1 MKKIILVIMLIFST
15 IVFAE
20 EKKAEDFLLKDQ
32 FGIEQSLEKYE
43 GKIIF
48 LNFWVSC
55 CPTCRGETDTK
66 KELFKKYGENKE
78 DIIFLGVNNEEL
90 ANVKS
95 YINQKR
101 YNIPTVLEAQKLFET
116 YEIKRYPTTFVIDRD
131 GNIVKRLQDKE
142 TLNFENVEK
151 IIEEIESK

>member
-101 YNIPTVLEAQKLFET
+101 YNIPTVLEAQKLFEA

>member
-15 IVFAE
+15 VVFAE

-48 LNFWVSC
+48 LNFWVSW

-78 DIIFLGVNNEEL
+78 DVIFLGVNNEEL

-101 YNIPTVLEAQKLFET
+101 YNIPTVLEAQKLFEA
-116 YEIKRYPTTFVIDRD
+116 YEIKRYPTTFVNNRK
-131 GNIVKRLQDKE
+131 GKNL
-142 TLNFENVEK
+142 L
-151 IIEEIESK
+151 

>member
-151 IIEEIESK
+151 IIEEIENK

>member
-1 MKKIILVIMLIFST
+1 MKKILIAIMMLLSF
-15 IVFAE
+15 VVYGE

-48 LNFWVSC
+48 LNFWVSW

-78 DIIFLGVNNEEL
+78 DVIFLGVNNEEL

-101 YNIPTVLEAQKLFET
+101 YNIPTVLEAQKLFEA

>member
-48 LNFWVSC
+48 LNFWVSW

-116 YEIKRYPTTFVIDRD
+116 YEIKRYPTTFAIDRD

-151 IIEEIESK
+151 IIEEIENK

>member
-15 IVFAE
+15 VVFAE

-48 LNFWVSC
+48 LNFWVSW

-66 KELFKKYGENKE
+66 KN
-78 DIIFLGVNNEEL
+78 FL
-90 ANVKS
+90 KS
-95 YINQKR
+95 M
-101 YNIPTVLEAQKLFET
+101 
-116 YEIKRYPTTFVIDRD
+116 
-131 GNIVKRLQDKE
+131 
-142 TLNFENVEK
+142 EK
-151 IIEEIESK
+151 IKKM

>member
-32 FGIEQSLEKYE
+32 FGVEQSLERYE

-48 LNFWVSC
+48 LNFWVSW

-78 DIIFLGVNNEEL
+78 DVIFLGVNNEEL

-101 YNIPTVLEAQKLFET
+101 YNIPTVLEAQKLFEA

-151 IIEEIESK
+151 IIEEIENK